1 MKTFVHNGK
10 HKIEYS
16 IVNVSELE
24 GELRIDAE
32 YCNPVYLRNER
43 LITTKKWDFLEH
55 LSKKIEN
62 FGAYSLCNLI
72 NYRKDG
78 VPYLFVGNI
87 KENEIDIN
95 NLKYIDEKT
104 HNILYKSKIIEG
116 DIVFTIAGTI
126 GNAAVV
132 PKQLNNS
139 NSNQA
144 IAKIRNTSLSP
155 FYISTF
161 LNSKYGKNQSQRFV
175 ISNVQPNLLL
185 IQVKQLKIPIPS
197 EVFQKQIEKLVLSA
211 YNEREKAEKLYKEAE
226 EILLNELGLKNWKPK
241 TKKIKI
247 GGKEFEEEENI
258 SIRNLSECLKV
269 NRSDA
274 EYWEPKYDRFL
285 ASLDSLK
292 KNKNIELKNLSMLVD
307 YKKGVEVGSEQYSE
321 EGQIPF
327 IRVSNLNEKG
337 INLNSAKYISE
348 KLYNK
353 LKEQYEPNEGEI
365 LFTKDATI
373 GISYL
378 LEKPIKAI
386 TSSGILRLIV
396 KNEKVNKEYLNLV
409 LNSSVCKLQIN
420 KTLSGAIIR
429 HFKPTEVM
437 NLLIP
442 LINQQTRS
450 KISYKIQQ
458 SFKARIKSKELL
470 EIAKRG
476 VDIFIEKDEKE
487 GLKYISEELK

>member
-1 MKTFVHNGK
+1 M
-10 HKIEYS
+10 
-16 IVNVSELE
+16 
-24 GELRIDAE
+24 
-32 YCNPVYLRNER
+32 NER
-43 LITTKKWDFLEH
+43 KQK
-55 LSKKIEN
+55 N
-62 FGAYSLCNLI
+62 FT
-72 NYRKDG
+72 RK
-78 VPYLFVGNI
+78 
-87 KENEIDIN
+87 
-95 NLKYIDEKT
+95 LK
-104 HNILYKSKIIEG
+104 
-116 DIVFTIAGTI
+116 
-126 GNAAVV
+126 
-132 PKQLNNS
+132 
-139 NSNQA
+139 
-144 IAKIRNTSLSP
+144 R
-155 FYISTF
+155 
-161 LNSKYGKNQSQRFV
+161 
-175 ISNVQPNLLL
+175 
-185 IQVKQLKIPIPS
+185 
-197 EVFQKQIEKLVLSA
+197 
-211 YNEREKAEKLYKEAE
+211 
-226 EILLNELGLKNWKPK
+226 LKNWKPK

-386 TSSGILRLIV
+386 ISSGILRLIV

-409 LNSSVCKLQIN
+409 LNSPACKLQIN
-420 KTLSGAIIR
+420 KTLSGAIIK

-442 LINQQTRS
+442 LLNQQTQS
-450 KISYKIQQ
+450 KISQKIQQ
-458 SFKARIKSKELL
+458 SFKARRKSKELL
-470 EIAKRG
+470 EIAKRR
-476 VDIFIEKDEKE
+476 VEIYIENDERK
-487 GLKYISEELK
+487 GINYITEQL